1 MKKFVLL
8 SFLGSFLTIILVFAV
23 LYPESFKVPE
33 IQKEITK
40 FFKIAPSPTDESF
53 QEWRNQNANDP
64 VARNMLSENEFKK
77 YESDK
82 YNFSYHKD
90 WQVEKA
96 KFVTLKSKNV
106 SIEIRESTL
115 KDSTPSTDI
124 FEGLEI
130 NLGEFLKV
138 SNLGEDFSKVLEKEN
153 TTLKLYTVNQLPN
166 EITNYVF
173 REFPTVIS
181 SEGLNSN
188 STFPN
193 EINVF
198 MNQNNI
204 FIIKMINSNTS
215 SVEEQVVDKSRYE
228 VFIERFEI
236 K

>member
-1 MKKFVLL
+1 
-8 SFLGSFLTIILVFAV
+8 
-23 LYPESFKVPE
+23 
-33 IQKEITK
+33 
-40 FFKIAPSPTDESF
+40 
-53 QEWRNQNANDP
+53 
-64 VARNMLSENEFKK
+64 MLSENEFKK

-204 FIIKMINSNTS
+204 FI
-215 SVEEQVVDKSRYE
+215 V
-228 VFIERFEI
+228 
-236 K
+236 